1 MKEKLL
7 KLFED
12 AQCLSF
18 EIEQGI
24 EFLKSLLVFD
34 PKLYAFQVL
43 RRYLIYLILRY

>member
-18 EIEQGI
+18 EIEKGV

-34 PKLYAFQVL
+34 PQLYEFQVL
-43 RRYLIYLILRY
+43 RHNLIY